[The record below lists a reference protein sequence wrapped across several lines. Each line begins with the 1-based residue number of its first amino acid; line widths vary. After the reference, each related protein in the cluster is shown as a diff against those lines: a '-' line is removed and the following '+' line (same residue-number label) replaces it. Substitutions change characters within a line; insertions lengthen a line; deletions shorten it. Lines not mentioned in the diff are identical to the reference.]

1 MTTNQIQADL
11 MKHRLTQAD
20 GHLYALVSYLEG
32 RVPEAQVEAL
42 RKAHQ
47 AVLNAVSAQDIQN
60 LVVETPIR

>member
-20 GHLYALVSYLEG
+20 GHLYALTEYLEG
-32 RVPEAQVEAL
+32 RVPEEKIEAL

-47 AVLNAVSAQDIQN
+47 AVLDAITAGEIQALVS
-60 LVVETPIR
+60 P